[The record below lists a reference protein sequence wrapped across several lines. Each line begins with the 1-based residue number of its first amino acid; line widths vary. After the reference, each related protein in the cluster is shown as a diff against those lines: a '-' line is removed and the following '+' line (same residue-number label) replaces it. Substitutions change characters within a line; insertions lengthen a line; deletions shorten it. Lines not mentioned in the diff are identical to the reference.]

1 MGVGCQTRSWQ
12 DLYHN
17 HNYLT
22 KPLNQKIHIQKYKK
36 YKKITA
42 HNQKTE
48 HKRRKKK
55 QRKACLRKIQITEEK
70 RTKTK
75 EKKTIFDKNIMIKN
89 IILISTLKAAIIQY
103 KKRTKEKQPT
113 EKKTVFDTSIIPTKM
128 KVFFFTKTS
137 KS

>member
-42 HNQKTE
+42 HHQENRTQ
-48 HKRRKKK
+48 KKK
-55 QRKACLRKIQITEEK
+55 EKTTESLS
-70 RTKTK
+70 
-75 EKKTIFDKNIMIKN
+75 KKNTNH
-89 IILISTLKAAIIQY
+89 
-103 KKRTKEKQPT
+103 T
-113 EKKTVFDTSIIPTKM
+113 EKKTK
-128 KVFFFTKTS
+128 KKTNF
-137 KS
+137 